1 VRLVTFSQKH
11 QFSQIPH
18 NKHFKKSAIDQPE
31 APGTKTP
38 QKRAWWAGFRPHQVR
53 KTSKS
58 APGGQVYGQSRRKIT
73 GLSSKTA
80 LYEDGWP
87 KIQSLSSKT
96 ALYEDGWLKFQGLS
110 SKTALYEDGWL
121 KIQGLSSKT
130 ALYED
135 ELTKNLSSSTTTA
148 PNVDGSTKRTSGAGA
163 KGKTRQIP
171 MFPVA
176 MCPGNPGY
184 DSNGTLK
191 TNRYTKLIRKTVKSF
206 LR

>member
-1 VRLVTFSQKH
+1 MCLVTFSQKH

-31 APGTKTP
+31 VPGTKTP
-38 QKRAWWAGFRPHQVR
+38 QKRAWWAGFEPHQVR
-53 KTSKS
+53 KTPKS

-73 GLSSKTA
+73 CLSSKTP
-80 LYEDGWP
+80 L
-87 KIQSLSSKT
+87 
-96 ALYEDGWLKFQGLS
+96 F
-110 SKTALYEDGWL
+110 EDGWL

-184 DSNGTLK
+184 D
-191 TNRYTKLIRKTVKSF
+191 
-206 LR
+206 

>member
-31 APGTKTP
+31 VPGTKTP
-38 QKRAWWAGFRPHQVR
+38 QKRAWWAGFEPHQVR
-53 KTSKS
+53 KTPKS

-73 GLSSKTA
+73 CLSSKTP
-80 LYEDGWP
+80 LFEDGWP
-87 KIQSLSSKT
+87 
-96 ALYEDGWLKFQGLS
+96 
-110 SKTALYEDGWL
+110 
-121 KIQGLSSKT
+121 
-130 ALYED
+130 
-135 ELTKNLSSSTTTA
+135 KNLSSSTTTA

-176 MCPGNPGY
+176 MCPRNPDY
-184 DSNGTLK
+184 D
-191 TNRYTKLIRKTVKSF
+191 
-206 LR
+206 